1 MGSHLTNPTSAIDD
15 DYLIRRTNGVE
26 LVGDNDDCRRLP
38 QLGHSGLDMGLVLRV
53 QSRGGLVEKQ
63 NRGAFEQGPSYRH
76 PLTFATR
83 KPTTP
88 FSDAGIPTARKTISN
103 LVDTGQG
110 SGLTHVLIGGV
121 RATDADIFRQG
132 GVIEVHILKHHG
144 KLTHELLSSLIA
156 DIDPTNSH
164 RSGISIPE
172 PGNEPKQSGLASARG
187 SDDSRQSA
195 GRNSERDVVED
206 RASLVVAERDTFKTH
221 LAGGGKP
228 HRDVWLG
235 KHSSRE
241 DLVDLG
247 DRFTRSLDG
256 QGRSTDILQH
266 LRVAQRNPDES
277 HRHDRV
283 QRPDPPR
290 FAASTMR
297 VTAMPWAV
305 NPKTKLANTPSHR
318 SLRAA
323 RLLATWASWRG

>member
-1 MGSHLTNPTSAIDD
+1 MSRNRVDLPAPEGPTIAVNPPAGTVNETSW
-15 DYLIRRTNGVE
+15 R
-26 LVGDNDDCRRLP
+26 
-38 QLGHSGLDMGLVLRV
+38 
-53 QSRGGLVEKQ
+53 
-63 NRGAFEQGPSYRH
+63 
-76 PLTFATR
+76 
-83 KPTTP
+83 
-88 FSDAGIPTARKTISN
+88 AG
-103 LVDTGQG
+103 
-110 SGLTHVLIGGV
+110 
-121 RATDADIFRQG
+121 
-132 GVIEVHILKHHG
+132 
-144 KLTHELLSSLIA
+144 
-156 DIDPTNSH
+156 
-164 RSGISIPE
+164 
-172 PGNEPKQSGLASARG
+172 
-187 SDDSRQSA
+187 
-195 GRNSERDVVED
+195 
-206 RASLVVAERDTFKTH
+206 ASLVVAERDTFKTH